1 MALMSTSC
9 LFSHR
14 ISPRDAEGNSLLHIA
29 GESGDSEIAMLLL
42 SILWRKSVLFSGYP
56 DFMHVNAKGED
67 ASEVTQ
73 DASLRSLIHACID
86 RYSVVNVNNL
96 EEGDTLESMCVFP
109 HSFAVIRNRII
120 ESSTMKESIR
130 QSKFIVND
138 CMVMKEQESGFP
150 ARLCAMNGG
159 SFVIYIPP
167 TLHMLE
173 QVGVEVKNPESVAQ
187 KDALRMLVYSFSH
200 GRQESYQSSFS
211 LMKTGRS
218 ENPSRMMSVMGES
231 RNRIY
236 KPVAAGGSDEEK
248 RRMVEN
254 NMRECVIVWSVCL
267 QERCV
272 VAFMND
278 MKIC

>member
-1 MALMSTSC
+1 MSTSC

-29 GESGDSEIAMLLL
+29 GKSGDSEIAMLLL

-109 HSFAVIRNRII
+109 RSFAVIRNRII

-218 ENPSRMMSVMGES
+218 ENSSRMMSVMGES

-272 VAFMND
+272 VVAFMND

>member
-9 LFSHR
+9 LFLHR

-29 GESGDSEIAMLLL
+29 GKNGDSEIAMLLL

-96 EEGDTLESMCVFP
+96 KENDTLESFRYVFP
-109 HSFAVIRNRII
+109 SLVVIRNRII

-138 CMVMKEQESGFP
+138 CVIMKEQENAFP
-150 ARLCAMNGG
+150 ARLCAMNQG

-173 QVGVEVKNPESVAQ
+173 QVGVEITNPESIAQ

-200 GRQESYQSSFS
+200 AKQESYQSSYS
-211 LMKTGRS
+211 MMKSASRQVPMMES
-218 ENPSRMMSVMGES
+218 SSRMMSVAGES

-236 KPVAAGGSDEEK
+236 KPVVVGGSDEEK
-248 RRMVEN
+248 RKMVEN
-254 NMRECVIVWSVCL
+254 NMRECVIV
-267 QERCV
+267 
-272 VAFMND
+272 
-278 MKIC
+278 